1 MSYLGSQP
9 LAAMLPLVKGQ
20 NLSDLSDKAASR
32 ANLGVMSKDETLL
45 HTIPI
50 GTILSFYGN
59 SAPPGFLPAYGQVV
73 NAATYPEL
81 VQFLNPGS
89 SSATLP
95 DLRGEFLRGWDAGR
109 GVDQGRNVRSWQKG
123 TLQIADPTLSS
134 ANVAMPINKDEN
146 TAAHLS
152 RVGLDSVQETNYPD
166 SLLATTA
173 TNVVTNNLGGWGFQS
188 GSTRPRNVAV
198 LYCIKAYGAYANST
212 TLDVANLAQDLSMT
226 VKTTDFLG
234 AKSING
240 WQYVN
245 GLLVQWGRIN
255 CPVGTT
261 TGKADITFPVAFPRE
276 CFLVSASIGIQYP
289 SYDQLTSGAASD
301 QYRKGRQ
308 EVSIGM
314 PSATGAPGQYF
325 VDNNPGDARVIQ
337 WTAIGY

>member
-32 ANLGVMSKDETLL
+32 NNLGVLSKDETLL
-45 HTIPI
+45 HTVPI
-50 GTILSFYGN
+50 GTILSFFGN
-59 SAPPGFLPAYGQVV
+59 SAPPGYLPCYGQVV

-81 VQFLNPGS
+81 VTFLNAGA

-123 TLQIADPTLSS
+123 SLVASDPTMMTP
-134 ANVAMPINKDEN
+134 AVNGIINSDDA
-146 TAAHLS
+146 TGSHLS
-152 RVGLDSVQETNYPD
+152 RVGLDPVAETNYSD
-166 SLLATTA
+166 TRVAYTA
-173 TNVVTNNLGGWGFQS
+173 SGVVTTNLNAAGAVV

-240 WQYVN
+240 WQYIN
-245 GLLVQWGRIN
+245 GLLVQWGRIS

-276 CFLVSASIGIQYP
+276 CFLVSASIGILYP

-325 VDNNPGDARVIQ
+325 VDNNPGDSRVIQ